1 MPSALADADAVHRVE
16 IVRDLGMVAESW
28 GALADRTAAPP
39 ALYPGYVASWV
50 AAYSAPERLRV
61 ITVWRG
67 DRLAAVLPLVLDRS
81 RRSTVA
87 MRDVEEAGLVSDG
100 PGSARAAAQGA
111 LGMGVAR
118 VLLRPVVAGGPTHL
132 AFASVA
138 EDGGG
143 ATLARVIDEQ
153 PVVDIAGPWDPYFRG
168 LSRNTRS
175 DVARRRRRLAEAG
188 EVTVEVLDGAAG
200 LDAALDTAML
210 IEASGW
216 KGRAGTALAS
226 RPDEERFHRLLAMW
240 AARRGWFRLAFLRLD
255 GRPIAFHFSLQ
266 AHGIVYPLKIGFA
279 EDMAAHS
286 PGTVLMAAEIER
298 AFGEGLSRFDFA
310 GSVADYKNR
319 WSTGSRVMIELS
331 AFPSGPAGAAARA
344 AARIRVRAIPVAK
357 RARAGLR
364 ALWISR
370 RSIPRRRR

>member
-1 MPSALADADAVHRVE
+1 MPSALADPGSVHRVE
-16 IVRDLGMVAESW
+16 VVRDLGTGAESW
-28 GALADRTAAPP
+28 GALADRMAAPP

-61 ITVWRG
+61 VTVWRG

-81 RRSTVA
+81 HRSTVA

-100 PGSARAAAQGA
+100 PASALAAVRGA
-111 LGMGVAR
+111 FAMGVGR
-118 VLLRPVVAGGPTHL
+118 VLLRPVVAGGATHV
-132 AFASVA
+132 AFAAAA
-138 EDGGG
+138 EDAGG
-143 ATLARVIDEQ
+143 ATLARVVDEQ
-153 PVVDIAGPWDPYFRG
+153 PVVDVAGPWEPYWRS

-188 EVTVEVLDGAAG
+188 EVTIEVLDGSVG
-200 LDAALDTAML
+200 LEAALETAML

-226 RPDEERFHRLLAMW
+226 RPDEERFHRLLAIW
-240 AARRGWFRLAFLRLD
+240 AARRGWFRLTFLRLD

-279 EDMAAHS
+279 EDMAPHS
-286 PGTVLMAAEIER
+286 PGTILMAAEIER
-298 AFGEGLSRFDFA
+298 AFAEGLSRFDFA
-310 GSVADYKNR
+310 GSAADYKNR
-319 WSTGSRVMIELS
+319 WSTGSRVLIELS
-331 AFPSGPAGAAARA
+331 AFPPGVAGAAARA
-344 AARIRVRAIPVAK
+344 AGRVRVRAIPVAK

-364 ALWISR
+364 ALRISR
-370 RSIPRRRR
+370 R